1 MGGPDKTK
9 KIRNLQRFCT
19 KCIECPPFIGDPVI
33 GVKRDVLPH
42 LVKELQMCLNDGNRA
57 GLVSFN
63 IKAHQDKLRKG
74 HMSHHVTVSSS
85 MLGAIQPC
93 LGF

>member
-1 MGGPDKTK
+1 
-9 KIRNLQRFCT
+9 
-19 KCIECPPFIGDPVI
+19 
-33 GVKRDVLPH
+33 
-42 LVKELQMCLNDGNRA
+42 MCLNDGNRA

-74 HMSHHVTVSSS
+74 HMSHHVTVISS